1 MGKGRLEA
9 WTTLGTAAAMLAL
22 AGCAHNSP
30 YEPADPLEK
39 INRPIYAFNMVAD
52 QYVLRPVA
60 VTYVNYAPPPL
71 RIGVSNFFDNL
82 FYPAVII
89 NDALQAKFKQ
99 SGLDLTRFVLN
110 TTFGLAGL
118 LDPATMVGLEKHD
131 EDFGQT
137 LGHWGVG
144 EGWYIVLPLFGPS
157 TNRDV
162 VGRVGDIWTSPL
174 QYVNLDLQDR
184 LEFAAVQAVD
194 TRTKLLDFDSILK
207 QQLDPYVFLRT
218 AYLQRR
224 LNQVYDGNPPDEL
237 MEPALP
243 DD

>member
-1 MGKGRLEA
+1 
-9 WTTLGTAAAMLAL
+9 
-22 AGCAHNSP
+22 
-30 YEPADPLEK
+30 
-39 INRPIYAFNMVAD
+39 
-52 QYVLRPVA
+52 
-60 VTYVNYAPPPL
+60 
-71 RIGVSNFFDNL
+71 
-82 FYPAVII
+82 
-89 NDALQAKFKQ
+89 
-99 SGLDLTRFVLN
+99 
-110 TTFGLAGL
+110 
-118 LDPATMVGLEKHD
+118 MVGLEKHD

-218 AYLQRR
+218 AYLQRSEER
-224 LNQVYDGNPPDEL
+224 RVGKEWVITFRSRW
-237 MEPALP
+237 
-243 DD
+243 

>member
-1 MGKGRLEA
+1 MGKGLA
-9 WTTLGTAAAMLAL
+9 KALTKLGTAVAVAAL
-22 AGCAHNSP
+22 AACAHNSP

-39 INRPIYAFNMVAD
+39 INRPIYAFNITAD
-52 QYVLRPVA
+52 KYVLRPVT
-60 VTYVNYAPPPL
+60 VTYVTYAPPPL
-71 RIGVSNFFDNL
+71 RTGVSNFFDNL
-82 FYPAVII
+82 FYPSVVI

-99 SGLDLTRFVLN
+99 SGLDLTRFLLN
-110 TTFGLAGL
+110 STFGLVGL
-118 LDPATMVGLEKHD
+118 LDPATMVGLQKHD

-144 EGWYIVLPLFGPS
+144 EGWYIMLPFFGPS

-174 QYVNLDLQDR
+174 QYANLDLQDR
-184 LEFAAVQAVD
+184 VEIAAAQAVD
-194 TRTKLLDFDSILK
+194 NRTKLLDFDSILK

-224 LNQVYDGNPPDEL
+224 LNEVYDGNPPDDL

>member
-1 MGKGRLEA
+1 MV
-9 WTTLGTAAAMLAL
+9 LGSAALAL

-52 QYVLRPVA
+52 KYVLRPVT
-60 VTYVNYAPPPL
+60 VTYVTYAPPPL
-71 RIGVSNFFDNL
+71 RIGVHNFLDNL
-82 FYPAVII
+82 FYPTVVV

-110 TTFGLAGL
+110 STFGLAGL
-118 LDPATMVGLEKHD
+118 LDPATMVGLREND

-137 LGHWGVG
+137 LGVWGVG
-144 EGWYIVLPLFGPS
+144 EGWYIMLPLLGPS

-162 VGRVGDIWTSPL
+162 VGRVGDIWTSPT
-174 QYVNLDLQDR
+174 QYANLNLGDR
-184 LEFAAVQAVD
+184 AGLLAVQAVD
-194 TRTKLLDFDSILK
+194 TRVQLLDLDSILK

-224 LNQVYDGNPPDEL
+224 LNEVYDGNPPEDL
-237 MEPALP
+237 TEPPLP

>member
-1 MGKGRLEA
+1 
-9 WTTLGTAAAMLAL
+9 MLAL

-99 SGLDLTRFVLN
+99 SGRSEEHTSELQSLMRNSYAVFCLKKKKEYYT
-110 TTFGLAGL
+110 
-118 LDPATMVGLEKHD
+118 EKH
-131 EDFGQT
+131 
-137 LGHWGVG
+137 
-144 EGWYIVLPLFGPS
+144 
-157 TNRDV
+157 
-162 VGRVGDIWTSPL
+162 
-174 QYVNLDLQDR
+174 
-184 LEFAAVQAVD
+184 
-194 TRTKLLDFDSILK
+194 
-207 QQLDPYVFLRT
+207 
-218 AYLQRR
+218 QRR
-224 LNQVYDGNPPDEL
+224 YR
-237 MEPALP
+237 
-243 DD
+243 